1 MRHLA
6 GRLTGKLGLAVMVTL
21 LLALTLTAVG
31 FAQPAT
37 PDAPDFPGFPHFF
50 WGKVFTDKGIQVS
63 EGAEVLARSTR
74 AATGGWT
81 GTMIDAVDADGNYG
95 YGDTGFYVPGL
106 DPAEPGSGAV
116 SGEPIAFYVL
126 GVRAQ
131 VYGVATSGPWSD
143 TYLFS
148 PAGHTEVNL
157 RAAIKQ
163 TITATAGPNGT
174 ISPSGA
180 VSVDYGFNQKFTFT
194 PADNYLILDVLVDG
208 VSKPAAV
215 TAGEYTFQNVRA
227 NHTIHVTFV
236 RANYTFTVSA
246 GTGCTITVAG
256 VAAPPVMT
264 VPYKGSITFD
274 ITANTGYDLV
284 DVKKDNVSQ
293 GPVPSVTF
301 SNVDADHTIAATCA
315 RKQFTITPTW
325 ASGGSINPATIQMVF
340 YGDSITFN
348 IVADTG
354 YVVDNVLVDGV
365 SQGAITSY
373 TFPNVTANHTIFAT
387 FKLKTFVITAVAGAN
402 GVIAPAGE
410 VTVNYGGSQTFVIT
424 PNTGYLVG
432 DVRVDG
438 VSVGPRLVYMFNN
451 VTSNHTIEAT
461 FVPAA
466 YKLFLPLTMK

>member
-6 GRLTGKLGLAVMVTL
+6 GRLTGKLGLAVIVTL

-31 FAQPAT
+31 FAQPAV
-37 PDAPDFPGFPHFF
+37 PEAPDYPGFPHFF

-106 DPAEPGSGAV
+106 DPQEPGSGAV

-163 TITATAGPNGT
+163 TITATAGPNGS

-180 VSVDYGFNQKFTFT
+180 VSVDYGFDQEFTFT

-208 VSKPAAV
+208 VSDPAAV
-215 TAGEYTFQNVRA
+215 AAGKYKFENVRA

-236 RANYTFTVSA
+236 RANYYFTVNA
-246 GTGCTITVAG
+246 GAGCTIT
-256 VAAPPVMT
+256 PPGPTVT
-264 VPYKGSITFD
+264 VPYKGSITFS
-274 ITANTGYDLV
+274 IAANTGYDLV
-284 DVKKDNVSQ
+284 DVLKDGVSQ
-293 GPVPSVTF
+293 GPIPSVSF

-325 ASGGSINPATIQMVF
+325 ASGGSITPGTVQTVF
-340 YGDSITFN
+340 YGDSLTFN
-348 IVADTG
+348 IVPDTG
-354 YVVDNVLVDGV
+354 YLIDSVLVDGV

-373 TFPNVTANHTIFAT
+373 TFSNVTANHTIFAS

-424 PNTGYLVG
+424 PNDGYIVA
-432 DVRVDG
+432 DVKVDG
-438 VSVGPRLVYMFNN
+438 DSVGARLVYLFSN

-461 FVPAA
+461 FAKA
-466 YKLFLPLTMK
+466 SYKLFLPVIMK